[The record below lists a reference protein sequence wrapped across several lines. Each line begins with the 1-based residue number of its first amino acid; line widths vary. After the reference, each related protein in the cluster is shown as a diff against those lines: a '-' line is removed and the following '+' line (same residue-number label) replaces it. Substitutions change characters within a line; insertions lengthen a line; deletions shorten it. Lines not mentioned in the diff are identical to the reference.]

1 MARSAFRGVWV
12 GLVLIALTL
21 GAIFLAWRVQQIEV
35 ESIAMPIYSKVA
47 DFTLTNQINKVVTM
61 EDLRGKIWIAD
72 IIFTRCAGPCPQMT
86 RNMRALQDALDG
98 DGSVMFISLTTDPGF
113 DTPEVLERYGKKFDV
128 DPDEWWLLTGSKVE
142 IARLAVDGLKLTAI
156 QKEAGQQE
164 DPNDLF
170 IHSTLFVVVDQQGR
184 LRAAIEGMEPQ
195 AEQKTVEAVRK
206 LQMESGL

>member
-35 ESIAMPIYSKVA
+35 ESIALPIYSKVA

-86 RNMRALQDALDG
+86 RNMRALQDALGG

>member
-35 ESIAMPIYSKVA
+35 ESTALPIYSKVA

>member
-35 ESIAMPIYSKVA
+35 ESIALPIYSKVA

-206 LQMESGL
+206 LQIESGL

>member
-35 ESIAMPIYSKVA
+35 ESIALPIYSKVA

-98 DGSVMFISLTTDPGF
+98 DGSVMFISLTTDPVF

>member
-35 ESIAMPIYSKVA
+35 ESIALPIYSKVA

>member
-1 MARSAFRGVWV
+1 MAKSAFRGVWV

-35 ESIAMPIYSKVA
+35 ESTALPIYSKVG
-47 DFTLTNQINKVVTM
+47 DFTLTNQLNKVVSM
-61 EDLRGKIWIAD
+61 QNLRGKIWIAD

-98 DGSVMFISLTTDPGF
+98 DGSVRFISLTTDPGF
-113 DTPEVLERYGKKFDV
+113 DTPEVLARYGKKFDV
-128 DPDEWWLLTGSKVE
+128 NPDEWWLLTGSKVE

-156 QKEAGQQE
+156 EKEAGQRV

-170 IHSTLFVVVDQQGR
+170 IHSTLFVVVDQEGR

-206 LQMESGL
+206 LQMENGL

>member
-12 GLVLIALTL
+12 GLVLITLTL

-35 ESIAMPIYSKVA
+35 ESTALPIYSKVA
-47 DFTLTNQINKVVTM
+47 DFTLTNQLNKAVTM

-98 DGSVMFISLTTDPGF
+98 DGSVRFISLTTDPGF

-184 LRAAIEGMEPQ
+184 LRAAIEGMEPR